1 MLKPCQKLGNVT
13 QLPGGAW
20 TRTPAESRAPAWR
33 LAEGET
39 CPMCYKGPCSLF
51 LLLPFSLQTPTLPN
65 SLGAM
70 QGEGRISFATGKGG
84 GGGGGGGRG
93 GELQAQV
100 YEDAFLTDKALQGRL
115 RASEGPPDPSS
126 KQQGQQRLAKFAS
139 CSCGRKRGSA
149 VCASLPY
156 LGIILSRVLRHFPP
170 QEQAAGGVFH
180 SHKSQPRGLGF
191 GVGFLF
197 QVSPKLAHATERE
210 GGAID

>member
-1 MLKPCQKLGNVT
+1 MAPGLELLRRAEPRPGDWRRERLVPCAT
-13 QLPGGAW
+13 
-20 TRTPAESRAPAWR
+20 
-33 LAEGET
+33 
-39 CPMCYKGPCSLF
+39 KGPAAFSFSSPFPSKPQLCQTAWAQCKERDGSA
-51 LLLPFSLQTPTLPN
+51 LLQ
-65 SLGAM
+65 A
-70 QGEGRISFATGKGG
+70 R
-84 GGGGGGGRG
+84 GGGGGRG
-93 GELQAQV
+93 GELQALV